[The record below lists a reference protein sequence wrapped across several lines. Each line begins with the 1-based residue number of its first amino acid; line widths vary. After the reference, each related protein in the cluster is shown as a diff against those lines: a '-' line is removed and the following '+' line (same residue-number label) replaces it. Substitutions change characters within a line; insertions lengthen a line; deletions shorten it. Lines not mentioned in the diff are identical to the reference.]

1 MTLTELR
8 YAVALE
14 ETRHF
19 GQAAARCFVSQPTLS
34 IAIRKLEDRLGVTLF
49 ERHRGRAELTPVG
62 QRIIEQ
68 ARRVL
73 AEAALLEEIAAGA
86 VDELNG
92 PLRLGAIF
100 TVAPYLLPNLVP
112 GLSKVAPQMPL
123 IIEENF
129 TDSLSERLRQGE
141 LDVIVIAQPF
151 DPPGV
156 RIWPLYEE
164 EFVVAM
170 SPRHTLADEESID
183 PLELAEERLLMLG
196 PGHCFRD
203 QVLAAVPSANQQA
216 ELGNPMQG
224 SSLETIRHMVA
235 SGLGIT
241 VLPQSSLR
249 LEPDSHDLLI
259 TRPFSGQ
266 PPTRR
271 ICMAWRRSFPRIKA
285 IRAVHDAILQSGMSG
300 VSWLPQAQATD

>member
-8 YAVALE
+8 YAVALD

-19 GQAAARCFVSQPTLS
+19 GQAANRCFVSQPTLS

-49 ERHRGRAELTPVG
+49 ERHRGRAEVTPVG
-62 QRIIEQ
+62 RRILDQ

-73 AEAALLEEIAAGA
+73 AEASLLEEIAAGA

-112 GLSKVAPQMPL
+112 GLSKIAPQMPL
-123 IIEENF
+123 VIEENF
-129 TDSLSERLRQGE
+129 TDTLSERLRQGE
-141 LDVIVIAQPF
+141 LDVIVVAEPF
-151 DPPGV
+151 SPPGV

-170 SPRHTLADEESID
+170 SPRHTLADEDSID
-183 PLELAEERLLMLG
+183 PVELAEERLLMLG

-203 QVLAAVPSANQQA
+203 QVLAAIPSAKSHA
-216 ELGNPMQG
+216 ELGNPLQG

-235 SGLGIT
+235 SGLGVT
-241 VLPQSSLR
+241 VLPASSVDLQSQTS
-249 LEPDSHDLLI
+249 SGLLV
-259 TRPFSGQ
+259 RPFKE
-266 PPTRR
+266 PVPRRR
-271 ICMAWRRSFPRIKA
+271 IVLAWRRSYPRMRA
-285 IRAVHDAILQSGMSG
+285 IEAVREAILACPTPG
-300 VSWLPQAQATD
+300 VALLPDNDPSE

>member
-8 YAVALE
+8 YAVALD

-34 IAIRKLEDRLGVTLF
+34 IAIRKLEDRLGTPLF
-49 ERHRGRAELTPVG
+49 ERHRGRAEVTPIG
-62 QRIIEQ
+62 RQLLDQ

-86 VDELNG
+86 VDELSG

-112 GLSKVAPQMPL
+112 GLGKIAPKMPL
-123 IIEENF
+123 VIEENF
-129 TDSLSERLRQGE
+129 TDTLSERLRRGD
-141 LDVIVIAQPF
+141 LDIIVVALPF
-151 DPPGV
+151 APAGV
-156 RIWPLYEE
+156 RVWPLYEE

-170 SPRHTLADEESID
+170 SPRHTLADESQID
-183 PLELAEERLLMLG
+183 PAELAEERLLMLG

-203 QVLAAVPSANQQA
+203 QVLAAVPHPGHSAD
-216 ELGNPMQG
+216 LGNPTQG

-235 SGLGIT
+235 SGLGVT
-241 VLPQSSLR
+241 VLPASSVDLQSQTS
-249 LEPDSHDLLI
+249 SGLLV
-259 TRPFSGQ
+259 RPFKA
-266 PPTRR
+266 PVPKRC
-271 ICMAWRRSFPRIKA
+271 IALAWRRSYPRM
-285 IRAVHDAILQSGMSG
+285 RAVEAVRQAILACPTPGIAL
-300 VSWLPQAQATD
+300 LPDSAPSQ